1 MALEDYIGAAG
12 AGLAAAVP
20 HLGLGAGLAAGL
32 TGGIN
37 ALGSLFGASSQ
48 AKREYKYTKKLMDYQ
63 NSLALKN
70 WELQNEYN
78 LPSNQMKRLYDAGL
92 NPHLVYG
99 GGATTLA
106 ANLTQPNAK
115 HSGGS
120 TPDFSGLASAQS
132 VASIENLIEQGNNLR
147 KQNQLLE
154 QQKQTE
160 YEKTEGLRLENS
172 KKRMELPN
180 VLEHDNLKLAI
191 ERADRTI
198 KEQTYSNLST
208 QGEILMKD
216 LNTYD
221 ERWSAELNILKQ
233 RYENLTYEGK
243 VLIAEE
249 ALKQAQKK
257 LAESGVNLNR
267 AQIENYDSQT
277 ALNKLDKWF
286 KEWRKTR
293 SESSGMDPE
302 MDPMFKLVLGIACH
316 YLGIQ
321 INPDGSI
328 TALPDAPRPPR
339 VHNGRITDPY
349 WDATHPNYDQYRY

>member
-1 MALEDYIGAAG
+1 MALTDYIGAAG
-12 AGLAAAVP
+12 AGLAAAAP
-20 HLGLGAGLAAGL
+20 HIGLPVAAAAGIA
-32 TGGIN
+32 GGLN
-37 ALGSLFGASSQ
+37 ALGSIFGSQ
-48 AKREYKYTKKLMDYQ
+48 SKAEKEYKYTKKLMDYQ

-70 WELQNEYN
+70 WELQNDYN
-78 LPSNQMKRLYDAGL
+78 LPINQMKRLEDAGL

-99 GGATTLA
+99 GGASTLA

-120 TPDFSGLASAQS
+120 DLDFNGLASAQS

-180 VLEHDNLKLAI
+180 VIEHDNLKLAI

-198 KEQTYSNLST
+198 KEQSYSNLAT

-233 RYENLTYEGK
+233 RYENLTYEGR
-243 VLIAEE
+243 VLLAEE

-257 LAESGVNLNR
+257 LAESGVNLNS
-267 AQIENYDSQT
+267 AQIRNYDSLT
-277 ALNKLDKWF
+277 ALNDLEKWF
-286 KEWRKTR
+286 KNWRKTR

-302 MDPMFKLVLGIACH
+302 MDPMFKLVLGVACH
-316 YLGIQ
+316 YLGIK

-328 TALPDAPRPPR
+328 EAVPGAQTRRVKVGRPASEF
-339 VHNGRITDPY
+339 
-349 WDATHPNYDQYRY
+349 WDATHPADQYVY

>member
-1 MALEDYIGAAG
+1 MSLTDYVGAAG
-12 AGLAAAVP
+12 AGLAAATP
-20 HLGLGAGLAAGL
+20 FLGLPAGLAAGL
-32 TGGIN
+32 AGGLN
-37 ALGSLFGASSQ
+37 ALGSIFGADSR
-48 AKREYKYTKKLMDYQ
+48 AKKEYKYTKKLMDYQ
-63 NSLALKN
+63 NSLALQN
-70 WELQNEYN
+70 WNLQNEYN
-78 LPSNQMKRLYDAGL
+78 LPSNQMKRLEAAGL

-120 TPDFSGLASAQS
+120 DLDFSGLSSAQS

-160 YEKTEGLRLENS
+160 FEKTEGLRLENS

-191 ERADRTI
+191 ERADRDI
-198 KEQTYSNLST
+198 KNQTYSNLAT

-221 ERWSAELNILKQ
+221 ERWTAELNILKQ

-257 LAESGVNLNR
+257 LAESGVNLNS
-267 AQIENYDSQT
+267 AQIRNYDSLT
-277 ALNKLDKWF
+277 ALNDLEKWF
-286 KEWRKTR
+286 KNWRKTR

-316 YLGIQ
+316 YLGIK

-328 TALPDAPRPPR
+328 ESIPGAEPRRVRVGLPKSEF
-339 VHNGRITDPY
+339 
-349 WDATHPNYDQYRY
+349 WDATHPVDQYIY